1 MFKNTNYFY
10 AVRISISSA
19 ILSEIFIQI
28 GNFFQELY
36 KKTKVD
42 VFFLNT
48 VYNDWATAWWRNR
61 DDTLS
66 RFDTI
71 PECDGQTH
79 RHTEFL
85 YQYSASALVRW
96 RTIKI
101 ICRKYCSKWNKSVVP
116 VDTSDKHCHRCL
128 PSFRRLTRRA
138 SDGSCFATDRREQNL
153 QLCAAWYHLCSH
165 HR

>member
-28 GNFFQELY
+28 GNFSNSYARKQ
-36 KKTKVD
+36 KR
-42 VFFLNT
+42 VFFLKR
-48 VYNDWATAWWRNR
+48 VYWATVWWRNR

-71 PECDGQTH
+71 PECDGQTD
-79 RHTEFL
+79 RQTEFL
-85 YQYSASALVRW
+85 YQHSASALVRW

-116 VDTSDKHCHRCL
+116 VDTSDKHRHRCL
-128 PSFRRLTRRA
+128 PSLRHLTRRV